1 MTALELAAYRVR
13 EIRLGGET
21 RYASGVLEVDAEGLA
36 AWAVEDPRVRSAS
49 FDVVHPGEKA
59 RVTGIRDV
67 VEPRIKT
74 AGTGQIF
81 PGVLGPVAPVGQ
93 GRTHRLS
100 GMALVTAVAY
110 EGTVRTGTTA
120 QRSAIL
126 DMWGPGA
133 DMTPFSSLNNLVL
146 TLDLEDGL
154 SAYEAHQAIQR
165 AEFGTALR
173 LAEATKELEP
183 DDVEIHDPDADGA
196 DLPAAVVI
204 IGCFTEPDNK
214 PSNVAYYGF
223 PVQESLSTVLHPNE
237 LTDGAITSSTIRTVS
252 YHPITWNWQHQPLA
266 LGLLRDRR
274 YRFAGVILQRIGF
287 ETSREKEIAAHN
299 AVRVAMSLGA
309 DAALITRTGS
319 GNAFI
324 EVMLT
329 VKGCEERGIKTVLV
343 TYEYG
348 GKDGTE
354 APLLYYEKEADAV
367 ISTGNRDIVVE
378 LPAAE
383 RVVGAYDRLQLINYP
398 GAPYVAA
405 GDPLVLEARDV
416 IAGGIDIW
424 GGRDRLCRPY

>member
-1 MTALELAAYRVR
+1 MTGLELAEYRVR
-13 EIRLGGET
+13 EIRLGRET
-21 RYASGVLEVDAEGLA
+21 RYAAGVLEVDSEGLA
-36 AWAVEDPRVRSAS
+36 AFVREDPRVRSAG
-49 FDVVHPGEKA
+49 FDVVRPGEKA

-74 AGTGQIF
+74 AGSGQVF
-81 PGVLGPVAPVGQ
+81 PGILGPVAPVGQ

-110 EGTVRTGTTA
+110 EGTVRTGTTS

-133 DMTPFSSLNNLVL
+133 DMTPFSALVNLVM

-154 SAYEAHQAIQR
+154 PAYEAHQAIQR
-165 AEFGTALR
+165 AEFSVALR
-173 LAEATKELEP
+173 LAETTTELQP
-183 DDVEIHDPDADGA
+183 DDVEIHDPDARA
-196 DLPAAVVI
+196 EDLPSAVVI

-214 PSNVAYYGF
+214 PSNVAYYGL
-223 PVQESLSTVLHPNE
+223 PVQESLSTVIHPNE
-237 LTDGAITSSTIRTVS
+237 LTDGAITPSTIRTVS
-252 YHPITWNWQHQPLA
+252 YHPITWNWQNQPLC
-266 LGLLRDRR
+266 LELMRDQRF
-274 YRFAGVILQRIGF
+274 RFAGVILARIGF

-329 VKGCEERGIKTVLV
+329 VKGCEEKGIKTVLV

-348 GKDGTE
+348 GKDGTD

-367 ISTGNRDIVVE
+367 VSTGNRDVEVE
-378 LPAAE
+378 LPAAD

-405 GDPLVLEARDV
+405 GDALTMEARDV

>member
-1 MTALELAAYRVR
+1 MTGLELAEYRVH
-13 EIRLGGET
+13 EIRLARET
-21 RYASGVLEVDAEGLA
+21 RYASGVLEVDSEGLA
-36 AWAVEDPRVRSAS
+36 AFVQEDPRVRSAN
-49 FDVVHPGEKA
+49 FDVVRPGEKA

-67 VEPRIKT
+67 VEPRVKT
-74 AGTGQIF
+74 AGPGQVF
-81 PGVLGPVAPVGQ
+81 PGILGPVAPVGQ

-110 EGTVRTGTTA
+110 EGTIRTGTTA

-146 TLDLEDGL
+146 TLDLEEGL
-154 SAYEAHQAIQR
+154 PAYEAHQAIQQ
-165 AEFGTALR
+165 AEFSVALR
-173 LAEATKELEP
+173 LAETTTGLEP
-183 DDVEIHDPDADGA
+183 DGVELHDADAAGD
-196 DLPAAVVI
+196 DLPRAVVI
-204 IGCFTEPDNK
+204 IGVFTEPNNR

-223 PVQESLSTVLHPNE
+223 PVQESLSTVIHPNE
-237 LTDGAITSSTIRTVS
+237 LTDGAITPSTIRTVS
-252 YHPITWNWQHQPLA
+252 YHPITWNWQHQPLV
-266 LGLLRDRR
+266 LGILRDQR
-274 YRFAGVILQRIGF
+274 YRCAGVILQRIGF

-299 AVRVAMSLGA
+299 AVRVAMSLDA

-329 VKGCEERGIKTVLV
+329 VKGCEEKGIKTVLV

-348 GKDGTE
+348 GKDGAD

-378 LPAAE
+378 LPAAD

-405 GDPLVLEARDV
+405 GDPLTMEARDV

>member
-1 MTALELAAYRVR
+1 MSLELAEYRVG
-13 EIRLGGET
+13 EIRLGRAT
-21 RYASGVLEVDAEGLA
+21 RYVSGVLEVDAEGLA
-36 AWAVEDPRVRSAS
+36 ALAEQDPRVRSAR
-49 FDVVHPGEKA
+49 FDVVRPGEKA

-74 AGTGQIF
+74 SGAGQVF
-81 PGVLGPVAPVGQ
+81 PGVLGPVAPVGA

-100 GMALVTAVAY
+100 GMALATAVAY
-110 EGTVRTGTTA
+110 EGTVRTGTTS

-133 DMTPFSSLNNLVL
+133 DMTPFASLVNLVL
-146 TLDLEDGL
+146 TLELKDGL
-154 SAYEAHQAIQR
+154 PAYEAHQAIQQ
-165 AEFGTALR
+165 AEFSLALR
-173 LAEATKELEP
+173 LAETTTGLEP
-183 DDVEIHDPDADGA
+183 DAVEIHDPDTGLD
-196 DLPAAVVI
+196 DLPCAVVI
-204 IGCFTEPDNK
+204 IGCFTEPHHK
-214 PSNVAYYGF
+214 PSNVAYYGL
-223 PVQESLSTVLHPNE
+223 PVQESLSTVIHPNE
-237 LTDGAITSSTIRTVS
+237 LTDGAITPGAIRTVS
-252 YHPITWNWQHQPLA
+252 YHPITWNWQNQPLA

-274 YRFAGVILQRIGF
+274 YRFAGVVLQRIGF

-299 AVRVAMSLGA
+299 AVEVAMSLGA

-367 ISTGNRDIVVE
+367 ISTGNRDTVVE
-378 LPAAE
+378 LPAAD

-398 GAPYVAA
+398 GAPYVSA
-405 GDPLVLEARDV
+405 GDPLTLEARDV

-424 GGRDRLCRPY
+424 GARDRLCRAY

>member
-1 MTALELAAYRVR
+1 MSGLELAEYRVR
-13 EIRLGGET
+13 EVRLGRET
-21 RYASGVLEVDAEGLA
+21 RYSSGLLEVDAEGLA
-36 AWAVEDPRVRSAS
+36 ALAEQDPRVRSAA
-49 FDVVHPGEKA
+49 FDVVRPGEKA

-74 AGTGQIF
+74 SGTGQVF
-81 PGVLGPVAPVGQ
+81 PGILGPVAPVGQ

-110 EGTVRTGTTA
+110 EGTIRTGTTA
-120 QRSAIL
+120 ERSAIL

-133 DMTPFSSLNNLVL
+133 DMTPFSSLNNLVM

-154 SAYEAHQAIQR
+154 SSYEAHQAIQR
-165 AEFGTALR
+165 AEFSTALR
-173 LAEATKELEP
+173 LAETTTGLEP
-183 DDVEIHDPDADGA
+183 DSVEIHDPDAAGD
-196 DLPAAVVI
+196 DLPRAVVI
-204 IGCFTEPDNK
+204 IGVFTEPNNR

-223 PVQESLSTVLHPNE
+223 PVQESLSTVIHPNE
-237 LTDGAITSSTIRTVS
+237 LTDGAITPSTIRTVS
-252 YHPITWNWQHQPLA
+252 YHPITWNWQHQPLV
-266 LGLLRDRR
+266 LGLLRDKR
-274 YRFAGVILQRIGF
+274 YRCAGVILQRIGF

-329 VKGCEERGIKTVLV
+329 VKGCEEKGIKTVLV

-378 LPAAE
+378 LPAAD
-383 RVVGAYDRLQLINYP
+383 RVVGAYDQLQLIGYP